1 MLYNNVNEKIDSM
14 RDIAL
19 ELQQELTLRV
29 SIPPEMGG
37 DGEFVRADFLVDWL
51 GRKGFDSVERIDV
64 HDSRVSTGLRPNIV
78 ASLTGKDTRSC
89 TWIVTHLDTVPA
101 GDQTA
106 WNTPP
111 HTAVEKNGL
120 VYGRGT
126 EDNQQG
132 MISSILALL
141 ALRDLKLVP
150 QRTLKLLF
158 VADEEAGSKYGIK
171 HLIKYRPELFRPE
184 DQFIIPDG
192 GALDGSELQI
202 AEKNIYVLKFT
213 TTGRQCH
220 ASVPGKGL
228 NAFTAGSQLVL
239 ALEELNSRF
248 AEITDPK
255 FDPPVSTFVP
265 TRKEANVSATN
276 VLPGEDQFSLDCR
289 IMPALDFS
297 EVAAEIDRIVAE
309 IERQRG
315 VKIVWEVVN
324 QNTSRPTPADDPLV
338 TRLGQA
344 VESVTA
350 VKTKPVGI
358 GGGTV
363 AGNLRNLGHAAVVW
377 STSSQTAH
385 MPNEYS
391 PLANLLNDAKVF
403 CEFCLRA
410 E

>member
-1 MLYNNVNEKIDSM
+1 MLYNRVSEKIDSM
-14 RDIAL
+14 SEVAL
-19 ELQQELTLRV
+19 ELQQDLTSRI
-29 SIPPEMGG
+29 SIAPEMGG
-37 DGEFVRADFLVDWL
+37 DGESERADYLVDWL
-51 GRKGFDSVERIDV
+51 GKRGFDSIQRFDAPDI
-64 HDSRVSTGLRPNIV
+64 RVSTGVRPNILISM
-78 ASLTGKDTRSC
+78 AGQNICRS

-101 GDQTA
+101 GDETA

-111 HTAVEKNGL
+111 HSAVEKNGL

-150 QRTLKLLF
+150 QHTLKLLF
-158 VADEEAGSKYGIK
+158 VADEEAGSSKGIK
-171 HLIKYRPELFRPE
+171 YLIEHRPELFRPE

-213 TTGRQCH
+213 TTGTQCH

-228 NAFTAGSQLVL
+228 NAFIAGSQLVL
-239 ALEELNSRF
+239 SLDQLNSRF
-248 AEITDPK
+248 ADNSDPK

-276 VLPGEDQFSLDCR
+276 VLPGEDQFFLDCR
-289 IMPALDFS
+289 VMPGLDFS
-297 EVAAEIDRIVAE
+297 DVATEIDRIVE
-309 IERQRG
+309 DVERQRG
-315 VKIVWEVVN
+315 VKVTWEVVN
-324 QNTSRPTPADDPLV
+324 EKTSRPTPEDDPLV
-338 TRLGQA
+338 VKLGRA
-344 VESVTA
+344 IETVSGIHA
-350 VKTKPVGI
+350 KPVGI

-363 AGNLRNLGHAAVVW
+363 AGNLRNLGLAAVVW

-410 E
+410 V